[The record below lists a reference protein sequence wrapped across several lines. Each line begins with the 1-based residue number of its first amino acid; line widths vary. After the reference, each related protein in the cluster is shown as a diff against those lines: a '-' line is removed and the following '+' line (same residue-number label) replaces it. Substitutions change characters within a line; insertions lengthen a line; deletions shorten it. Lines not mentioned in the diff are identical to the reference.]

1 MVLTAEK
8 KEEIRLRY
16 LEVDTSNVADV
27 LDSMNLLQ
35 QGLAADFGPY
45 PETCKRMA
53 GWAYTIRGQMTPYP
67 QGGDAD
73 KMAACQGLSPGEIS
87 VWSGNGEGICYFGEL
102 IALGMKERGCTGW
115 AASAVST

>member
-1 MVLTAEK
+1 MTFTAAK

-27 LDSMNLLQ
+27 LDNMNLLQ

-67 QGGDAD
+67 QGGTT
-73 KMAACQGLSPGEIS
+73 CSR
-87 VWSGNGEGICYFGEL
+87 WSGPAPWRCP
-102 IALGMKERGCTGW
+102 GCPC
-115 AASAVST
+115 